1 MQFSQ
6 TVEYALR
13 AAVWLAGREGQA
25 QTTAQIAE
33 ATQMPPSYLSKVLQG
48 LGRAGLVKSQRG
60 VGGGFTLTR
69 PAAEITILQKASFCD
84 SSGHIAGF
92 PLGIPAHGLTL
103 CPLHRKLDQALESI
117 EQTFSSTCLS
127 DLVSPDET
135 LHPLCPRAPLPDDTK

>member
-1 MQFSQ
+1 VQFSQ

-69 PAAEITILQKASFCD
+69 PAGEITILQIVESVDPMQRIHSC
-84 SSGHIAGF
+84 

-103 CPLHRKLDQALESI
+103 CPLHKKLDQALESI